1 MRKTHDKEMRTLKL
15 SMATEIEMMTTN
27 FSNASRDLIAMNHR
41 YEELD
46 KKFKMYYL
54 KSDKYIKEREA
65 KLEELQAECDHLAE
79 EYGRFDNLFN
89 EERKANNILRDQLK
103 RMTEEFDKSQ
113 QLSHKRYLEIID
125 YEQRY
130 RGIDITKLHEQIE
143 YLKCKIHETQLYE
156 REYEAALVKIRDMIY
171 AIRDDKES
179 HGLGDGAMLRSLK
192 KRAAKWQGNLEL
204 EEICSIFTRYITT
217 PTVRTTERIR
227 AGELKEDGVTKAD
240 KQPKTPVKDEN
251 KASTI

>member
-1 MRKTHDKEMRTLKL
+1 METMRKTHEKEMRIMRN
-15 SMATEIEMMTTN
+15 SMANEIETMTGN
-27 FSNASRDLIAMNHR
+27 FSNASRDLISMTHR

-89 EERKANNILRDQLK
+89 EERKANNILRDQLQK
-103 RMTEEFDKSQ
+103 ITDEFDACQ

-143 YLKCKIHETQLYE
+143 YLKCKIYET
-156 REYEAALVKIRDMIY
+156 
-171 AIRDDKES
+171 
-179 HGLGDGAMLRSLK
+179 
-192 KRAAKWQGNLEL
+192 
-204 EEICSIFTRYITT
+204 
-217 PTVRTTERIR
+217 
-227 AGELKEDGVTKAD
+227 
-240 KQPKTPVKDEN
+240 
-251 KASTI
+251 